1 MTSPHD
7 YPETAAGPFPEP
19 PVEFTDRKDRPV
31 TIRALE
37 DDFEGVVEMY
47 DDFNPSD
54 RAQGIPPIGE
64 GAIRDWLDRLFE
76 DGCLNV
82 VAVSDGDVVGHA
94 ALVEDSE
101 VGYELA
107 IFVHQD
113 FQGSGIGTRL
123 LRTLLGHGQAKGV
136 EKVWLTVE
144 RWNRPAVELYEK
156 VGFERAETEGCE
168 LQMTIR
174 LDT

>member
-1 MTSPHD
+1 MTTPNS

-19 PVEFTDRKDRPV
+19 PVEFTDRNDRPV
-31 TIRALE
+31 TVRAFE
-37 DDFEGVVEMY
+37 DDFESVVKMY

-64 GAIRDWLDRLFE
+64 EEIRNWLDRLFDE
-76 DGCLNV
+76 GCLNV

-94 ALVEDSE
+94 ALVEDAE
-101 VGYELA
+101 AGYELA

-123 LRTLLGHGQAKGV
+123 LRTLLGHGQANGV

-168 LQMTIR
+168 LRMTIR